1 MVDAGTRRPRS
12 VGDLTDAAFFLDPAA
27 AMGLA
32 ERCIACVRRN
42 NRAECEHLSK
52 RAHLGTMDLQIGDNA
67 SIGDGAIIYSLG
79 SIYIGDDATVSQY
92 AHLCAGTHDFR
103 DASMTL
109 LKQSISVGNGAWVC
123 ADAFVGPGVTVGSMA
138 VVGACAVVVRN
149 VDDNKV
155 VVGNP
160 ARVVGD
166 RWGAE
171 LISAEQSNES
181 VCAYSG
187 TQRGA

>member
-1 MVDAGTRRPRS
+1 MRVFGATIGRNVNIYPSARIS
-12 VGDLTDAAFFLDPAA
+12 VPW
-27 AMGLA
+27 
-32 ERCIACVRRN
+32 N
-42 NRAECEHLSK
+42 
-52 RAHLGTMDLQIGDNA
+52 LQIGDNA

-79 SIYIGDDATVSQY
+79 LIYIGDDATVSQY

-103 DASMTL
+103 DPRMTL

-149 VDDNKV
+149 VDDKKV

-166 RWGAE
+166 RWGTRA
-171 LISAEQSNES
+171 
-181 VCAYSG
+181 
-187 TQRGA
+187 R